1 MILEYQ
7 RNYKTSET
15 IESRKQECQKLQKLE
30 NKNIRNNIKLEDFY
44 KTRETLK
51 QGFQITR
58 ETSNKDVKNYRN
70 QKTGMTESR
79 ETRKTRISKTLET
92 RNVQFYLRYEL
103 TGVILS
109 TLITPPFWKEA
120 PRQTS

>member
-58 ETSNKDVKNYRN
+58 ETSNKDVRN
-70 QKTGMTESR
+70 QKTEMTESI
-79 ETRKTRISKTLET
+79 ENRKTRISKTVET